1 MRHLDLFS
9 GIGGF
14 ALAAKWMGWET
25 VAFCER
31 EQYARRVLEQHWPGV
46 PIIDDITRWPNE
58 RIGCDIITGGFPCQ
72 PFSCAGK
79 QAGKQ
84 DDRYLWPAM
93 LSVIERER
101 PTWVVGENV
110 FGIIKMALDQVL
122 SDLEAIGYATRA
134 FVIPAC
140 AVDAHHRR
148 DRVWIVARDDSNTT
162 RIRFQGLKPSA
173 SHAKGSAKR
182 IQSESARVCWSEHVD
197 DANCVRRD
205 QKHKEMEGGQAK
217 LSDITSGQSNLLAN
231 ANGIKWQMLPKESLS
246 RKQNIQGQ
254 LGRSSQNQRN
264 RWPSEPN
271 VCRVV
276 NGLPN
281 RTHRIKGLGNAIV
294 PQVAYEIFNHLEAFS
309 QSENDSALRKPN
321 GRAAELAAHNLDKP

>member
-14 ALAAKWMGWET
+14 ALAAQWMGWQT

-31 EQYARRVLEQHWPGV
+31 EKYARRVLEQHWPGV
-46 PIIDDITRWPNE
+46 PIIDDITKWPNE

-93 LSVIERER
+93 LSVIEQER

-122 SDLEAIGYATRA
+122 SDLEAIGYAARA

-140 AVDAHHRR
+140 AVDAQHKR
-148 DRVWIVARDDSNTT
+148 DRVWIVADS
-162 RIRFQGLKPSA
+162 S
-173 SHAKGSAKR
+173 
-182 IQSESARVCWSEHVD
+182 
-197 DANCVRRD
+197 
-205 QKHKEMEGGQAK
+205 
-217 LSDITSGQSNLLAN
+217 
-231 ANGIKWQMLPKESLS
+231 GIKRQRMCQESVFG
-246 RKQNIQGQ
+246 KHDIQRQ
-254 LGRSSQNQRN
+254 FRRSGEDQPN
-264 RWPSEPN
+264 RWPIEPQ
-271 VCRVV
+271 VGRVAH
-276 NGLPN
+276 GIPN

-309 QSENDSALRKPN
+309 QSK
-321 GRAAELAAHNLDKP
+321 

>member
-14 ALAAKWMGWET
+14 ALAARWMGWET

-46 PIIDDITRWPNE
+46 PIIDDITQWPNE

-79 QAGKQ
+79 QAGKA

-93 LSVIERER
+93 LAVIERER

-110 FGIIKMALDQVL
+110 FGIVKMALDQVL

-140 AVDAHHRR
+140 AVDAQHRR
-148 DRVWIVARDDSNTT
+148 DRVWIVGHSNSS
-162 RIRFQGLKPSA
+162 RQSDGAIHEKA
-173 SHAKGSAKR
+173 SIMR
-182 IQSESARVCWSEHVD
+182 NVD
-197 DANCVRRD
+197 DTHGSGWG
-205 QKHKEMEGGQAK
+205 QKCKEVARGQAK
-217 LSDITSGQSNLLAN
+217 FTKFASVKSNPLADSSSIKRQRMRQKSVLGKQDIQR
-231 ANGIKWQMLPKESLS
+231 QF
-246 RKQNIQGQ
+246 
-254 LGRSSQNQRN
+254 GRSCEDEPN
-264 RWPSEPN
+264 RWPVEPP
-271 VCRVV
+271 VGRVAD
-276 NGLPN
+276 GIPN

-294 PQVAYEIFNHLEAFS
+294 PQVAYEIFSHLEALS
-309 QSENDSALRKPN
+309 QSKNDYALRKPG
-321 GRAAELAAHNLDKP
+321 GRAVEVAAHNLQEP

>member
-14 ALAAKWMGWET
+14 ALAAQWMGWQT

-31 EQYARRVLEQHWPGV
+31 EKYARRVLEQHWPSV
-46 PIIDDITRWPNE
+46 PIIDDITQWPSE

-84 DDRYLWPAM
+84 DDRFLWPAM
-93 LSVIERER
+93 LSVVEQER
-101 PTWVVGENV
+101 PAWVVGENV

-140 AVDAHHRR
+140 AVDAPHRR
-148 DRVWIVARDDSNTT
+148 DRVWIIANSNTNGSGSNKKRTAHGSPEAEFEDIPKIDREAHTDDSKQVCGFLADSQSE
-162 RIRFQGLKPSA
+162 RIQGLWA
-173 SHAKGSAKR
+173 
-182 IQSESARVCWSEHVD
+182 
-197 DANCVRRD
+197 
-205 QKHKEMEGGQAK
+205 GGQQVAPAHE
-217 LSDITSGQSNLLAN
+217 GQKVSLCQSK
-231 ANGIKWQMLPKESLS
+231 GPQQTEWPTES
-246 RKQNIQGQ
+246 R
-254 LGRSSQNQRN
+254 
-264 RWPSEPN
+264 

-276 NGLPN
+276 DGLPN
-281 RTHRIKGLGNAIV
+281 RVDRVRSLGNAIV
-294 PQVAYEIFNHLEAFS
+294 PQVAYKLFQAIEKFP
-309 QSENDSALRKPN
+309 D
-321 GRAAELAAHNLDKP
+321 

>member
-14 ALAAKWMGWET
+14 ALAAQWMGWQT

-31 EQYARRVLEQHWPGV
+31 DKYARRVLEQHWPGV
-46 PIIDDITRWPNE
+46 PIIDDITQWPSK

-101 PTWVVGENV
+101 PAWVVGENV

-140 AVDAHHRR
+140 AVDAPHRR
-148 DRVWIVARDDSNTT
+148 DRVWIIGKQIFDVGNTKHD
-162 RIRFQGLKPSA
+162 GLDATTDRRNNGKKFVSGRQ
-173 SHAKGSAKR
+173 K
-182 IQSESARVCWSEHVD
+182 QSKTTAQVKVRESARASDLSSNV
-197 DANCVRRD
+197 ANSSSIKRQRLREKPVLGQRDLQGQPRRSSKD
-205 QKHKEMEGGQAK
+205 KPNRWPIEPPVGRV
-217 LSDITSGQSNLLAN
+217 
-231 ANGIKWQMLPKESLS
+231 ANGI
-246 RKQNIQGQ
+246 
-254 LGRSSQNQRN
+254 
-264 RWPSEPN
+264 
-271 VCRVV
+271 
-276 NGLPN
+276 PN
-281 RTHRIKGLGNAIV
+281 RVDRIKGLGNAIV
-294 PQVAYEIFNHLEAFS
+294 PQVAFEIFSHLEALS
-309 QSENDSALRKPN
+309 QSKNDYALRKPG
-321 GRAAELAAHNLDKP
+321 GRAVEVAAHNLQKP

>member
-14 ALAAKWMGWET
+14 ALAARWMGWET

-46 PIIDDITRWPNE
+46 PIIDDITQWPSE

-79 QAGKQ
+79 QAGNQ

-93 LSVIERER
+93 LAVIERER

-110 FGIIKMALDQVL
+110 FGIVKMALDAVL

-140 AVDAHHRR
+140 AVDAPHRR
-148 DRVWIVARDDSNTT
+148 DRVWIVAHAGST
-162 RIRFQGLKPSA
+162 RARHQPRATEEQKFGWCGQALRQKDRQAGANFIKSA
-173 SHAKGSAKR
+173 SQTKAEALADSGFHRRQKDRQCSAKTR
-182 IQSESARVCWSEHVD
+182 S
-197 DANCVRRD
+197 
-205 QKHKEMEGGQAK
+205 
-217 LSDITSGQSNLLAN
+217 
-231 ANGIKWQMLPKESLS
+231 NGIE
-246 RKQNIQGQ
+246 RDVG
-254 LGRSSQNQRN
+254 
-264 RWPSEPN
+264 WPSEPALG
-271 VCRVV
+271 RVAD
-276 NGLPN
+276 GIPN

-294 PQVAYEIFNHLEAFS
+294 PQVAFEIFSHLEALS
-309 QSENDSALRKPN
+309 QSKNDYALRKPC
-321 GRAAELAAHNLDKP
+321 GRAVDVAAHNLQKP

>member
-14 ALAAKWMGWET
+14 ALAAQWMGWQT

-31 EQYARRVLEQHWPGV
+31 EKYARRVLEQHWPGV
-46 PIIDDITRWPNE
+46 PIIDDITKWTSK

-110 FGIIKMALDQVL
+110 FGIVKMALDQVL
-122 SDLEAIGYATRA
+122 FDLEAIGYATRA
-134 FVIPAC
+134 FIVPAC

-148 DRVWIVARDDSNTT
+148 DRVWIVAHASST
-162 RIRFQGLKPSA
+162 RAR
-173 SHAKGSAKR
+173 H
-182 IQSESARVCWSEHVD
+182 QSSKTRE
-197 DANCVRRD
+197 
-205 QKHKEMEGGQAK
+205 QKSGWCGQALRQK
-217 LSDITSGQSNLLAN
+217 DRQAGANFIKSTSQTENQALADSGVNRRQEDRQGSTKTRSD
-231 ANGIKWQMLPKESLS
+231 GIKRDIGWL
-246 RKQNIQGQ
+246 
-254 LGRSSQNQRN
+254 
-264 RWPSEPN
+264 SEPS
-271 VCRVV
+271 VGRVAH
-276 NGLPN
+276 GIPN

-309 QSENDSALRKPN
+309 QSNQDYALRKPG
-321 GRAAELAAHNLDKP
+321 GRAAEVAAHNLQQS

>member
-14 ALAAKWMGWET
+14 ALAAQWMGWQT

-31 EQYARRVLEQHWPGV
+31 EKYARRVLEQHWPGV
-46 PIIDDITRWPNE
+46 PIIDDITQWPRE

-93 LSVIERER
+93 LSVIEQER

-134 FVIPAC
+134 FVVPAC
-140 AVDAHHRR
+140 AVDAQHRR
-148 DRVWIVARDDSNTT
+148 DRVWIVAHASSTRARHQCATIEKQQSRRGNKALRQRDGQMLSNWIEPASQIKAEALADSGVN
-162 RIRFQGLKPSA
+162 RRQEDR
-173 SHAKGSAKR
+173 KR
-182 IQSESARVCWSEHVD
+182 ITETRS
-197 DANCVRRD
+197 NGFKRD
-205 QKHKEMEGGQAK
+205 IG
-217 LSDITSGQSNLLAN
+217 
-231 ANGIKWQMLPKESLS
+231 
-246 RKQNIQGQ
+246 
-254 LGRSSQNQRN
+254 
-264 RWPSEPN
+264 WPSEPALG
-271 VCRVV
+271 RVAH
-276 NGLPN
+276 GIPN
-281 RTHRIKGLGNAIV
+281 RTHRLKGLGNAIV
-294 PQVAYEIFNHLEAFS
+294 PQIAEQIALTIRKV
-309 QSENDSALRKPN
+309 SE
-321 GRAAELAAHNLDKP
+321 

>member
-14 ALAAKWMGWET
+14 ALAARWMGWET

-46 PIIDDITRWPNE
+46 PIIDDITQWPNK

-79 QAGKQ
+79 QAGNQ

-93 LSVIERER
+93 LAVIERER

-110 FGIIKMALDQVL
+110 FGIVKMALDQVL

-140 AVDAHHRR
+140 AVDAPHRR
-148 DRVWIVARDDSNTT
+148 DRVWIVANSNS
-162 RIRFQGLKPSA
+162 I
-173 SHAKGSAKR
+173 KR
-182 IQSESARVCWSEHVD
+182 
-197 DANCVRRD
+197 
-205 QKHKEMEGGQAK
+205 
-217 LSDITSGQSNLLAN
+217 
-231 ANGIKWQMLPKESLS
+231 QMLPKESLS
-246 RKQNIQGQ
+246 GKQDIQGQ
-254 LGRSSQNQRN
+254 LGRSSQEQPN
-264 RWPSEPN
+264 RWPLEPELG
-271 VCRVV
+271 RVA
-276 NGLPN
+276 NGIPN

-294 PQVAYEIFNHLEAFS
+294 PQVAFEIFSHLEALS
-309 QSENDSALRKPN
+309 QSKHDYALRKPV
-321 GRAAELAAHNLDKP
+321 GRAVEVAAHNLQEP

>member
-14 ALAAKWMGWET
+14 ALAARWMGWET

-46 PIIDDITRWPNE
+46 PIIDDITQWPNK

-79 QAGKQ
+79 QAGNQ

-93 LSVIERER
+93 LAVIERER

-110 FGIIKMALDQVL
+110 FGIVKMALDQVL

-140 AVDAHHRR
+140 AVDAPHRR
-148 DRVWIVARDDSNTT
+148 DRVWIFANNVVNTSGNNGRHSQPRQARQRVDLE
-162 RIRFQGLKPSA
+162 RHLL
-173 SHAKGSAKR
+173 AKA
-182 IQSESARVCWSEHVD
+182 
-197 DANCVRRD
+197 RRD
-205 QKHKEMEGGQAK
+205 KKANEADGP
-217 LSDITSGQSNLLAN
+217 SSNVAN
-231 ANGIKWQMLPKESLS
+231 SNSIKRQMLPKESLS
-246 RKQNIQGQ
+246 GKQDIQGQ
-254 LGRSSQNQRN
+254 LGRSSQEQPN
-264 RWPSEPN
+264 RWPLEPELG
-271 VCRVV
+271 RVA
-276 NGLPN
+276 NGIPN

-294 PQVAYEIFNHLEAFS
+294 PQVAFEIFSHLEALS
-309 QSENDSALRKPN
+309 QSKHDYALRKPV
-321 GRAAELAAHNLDKP
+321 GRAVEVAAHNLQEP

>member
-14 ALAAKWMGWET
+14 ALAAQWMGWQT

-31 EQYARRVLEQHWPGV
+31 EKYARRVLEQHWPGV
-46 PIIDDITRWPNE
+46 PIIDDITKWSSE

-72 PFSCAGK
+72 PFSSAGLK
-79 QAGKQ
+79 RGKE

-134 FVIPAC
+134 FIVPAC

-148 DRVWIVARDDSNTT
+148 DRVWVIAMDDTNSSGW
-162 RIRFQGLKPSA
+162 RE
-173 SHAKGSAKR
+173 KR
-182 IQSESARVCWSEHVD
+182 
-197 DANCVRRD
+197 
-205 QKHKEMEGGQAK
+205 KEMEGGQAK
-217 LSDITSGQSNLLAN
+217 LSEFASVKSNLLADSK
-231 ANGIKWQMLPKESLS
+231 GKRWEGMPQKSLYG
-246 RKQNIQGQ
+246 KQDILRQF
-254 LGRSSQNQRN
+254 GRSCEDQPN
-264 RWPSEPN
+264 RWPAEPP
-271 VCRVV
+271 VGRVAH
-276 NGLPN
+276 GIPN
-281 RTHRIKGLGNAIV
+281 RLAKLRGLGNAIV

-309 QSENDSALRKPN
+309 QSNQDYALRKPG
-321 GRAAELAAHNLDKP
+321 GRAAELAAHNLDKS

>member
-14 ALAAKWMGWET
+14 ALAARWMGWET

-31 EQYARRVLEQHWPGV
+31 EKYARRVLEQHWPGV
-46 PIIDDITRWPNE
+46 PIIDDITKWPSE

-101 PTWVVGENV
+101 PAWVVGENV

-122 SDLEAIGYATRA
+122 AELEAIGYATRA
-134 FVIPAC
+134 FVVPAC
-140 AVDAHHRR
+140 AVDAFHRR
-148 DRVWIVARDDSNTT
+148 NRVWIVAN
-162 RIRFQGLKPSA
+162 A
-173 SHAKGSAKR
+173 SRRRRQEDRQCSAKTR
-182 IQSESARVCWSEHVD
+182 S
-197 DANCVRRD
+197 NGFKRD
-205 QKHKEMEGGQAK
+205 
-217 LSDITSGQSNLLAN
+217 I
-231 ANGIKWQMLPKESLS
+231 
-246 RKQNIQGQ
+246 
-254 LGRSSQNQRN
+254 
-264 RWPSEPN
+264 RWPSEPALG
-271 VCRVV
+271 RVAH
-276 NGLPN
+276 GIPN

-309 QSENDSALRKPN
+309 QSENDSALRKPG
-321 GRAAELAAHNLDKP
+321 GRAVELAAHNLDKP

>member
-14 ALAAKWMGWET
+14 ALAAQWMGWQT

-31 EQYARRVLEQHWPGV
+31 EKYARRVLEQHWPGV
-46 PIIDDITRWPNE
+46 PIIDDITKWTSK

-110 FGIIKMALDQVL
+110 FGIVKMALDQVL
-122 SDLEAIGYATRA
+122 FDLEAIGYATRA
-134 FVIPAC
+134 FIVPAC

-148 DRVWIVARDDSNTT
+148 DRVWIVAHASSTRARHQARATREQKFGRTKQALRQEDWQACTNRIEPTSQTEEQPLADSNS
-162 RIRFQGLKPSA
+162 I
-173 SHAKGSAKR
+173 KR
-182 IQSESARVCWSEHVD
+182 
-197 DANCVRRD
+197 
-205 QKHKEMEGGQAK
+205 
-217 LSDITSGQSNLLAN
+217 
-231 ANGIKWQMLPKESLS
+231 QMLPKESLS
-246 RKQNIQGQ
+246 GKPDIQGQ
-254 LGRSSQNQRN
+254 LGRSSKNQRN
-264 RWPSEPN
+264 RWPVEPP
-271 VCRVV
+271 VGRVA
-276 NGLPN
+276 NGIPN

-309 QSENDSALRKPN
+309 QSNQDYALRKPG
-321 GRAAELAAHNLDKP
+321 GRAAEVAAHNLQQS

>member
-14 ALAAKWMGWET
+14 ALAAQWMGWQT

-31 EQYARRVLEQHWPGV
+31 EKYARRVLEQHWPGV
-46 PIIDDITRWPNE
+46 PIIDDITKWPSE

-93 LSVIERER
+93 LSVIKRER

-110 FGIIKMALDQVL
+110 LGIIKMALDQVL
-122 SDLEAIGYATRA
+122 FDLEAIGYATRA
-134 FVIPAC
+134 FIVPAC

-148 DRVWIVARDDSNTT
+148 DRVWVVAMADSNS
-162 RIRFQGLKPSA
+162 I
-173 SHAKGSAKR
+173 KR
-182 IQSESARVCWSEHVD
+182 
-197 DANCVRRD
+197 
-205 QKHKEMEGGQAK
+205 
-217 LSDITSGQSNLLAN
+217 
-231 ANGIKWQMLPKESLS
+231 QMLPKESLLG
-246 RKQNIQGQ
+246 KQHIQGQ
-254 LGRSSQNQRN
+254 LGRSSENQLN
-264 RWPSEPN
+264 RWPSEPALG
-271 VCRVV
+271 RVAH
-276 NGLPN
+276 GIPN

-294 PQVAYEIFNHLEAFS
+294 PQVAYEIFSHLEALS
-309 QSENDSALRKPN
+309 QSKNDYALRKPG
-321 GRAAELAAHNLDKP
+321 GRAAELAAHNLDKL

>member
-14 ALAAKWMGWET
+14 ALAAQWMGWQT

-31 EQYARRVLEQHWPGV
+31 EKYARRVLEQHWPGV
-46 PIIDDITRWPNE
+46 PIIDDITQWPSE

-122 SDLEAIGYATRA
+122 ADLEAIGYATRA

-140 AVDAHHRR
+140 AVDAPHRR
-148 DRVWIVARDDSNTT
+148 NRVWIVAN
-162 RIRFQGLKPSA
+162 A
-173 SHAKGSAKR
+173 SGRGRQEDRQCSAKTR
-182 IQSESARVCWSEHVD
+182 S
-197 DANCVRRD
+197 NGFKRD
-205 QKHKEMEGGQAK
+205 IG
-217 LSDITSGQSNLLAN
+217 
-231 ANGIKWQMLPKESLS
+231 
-246 RKQNIQGQ
+246 
-254 LGRSSQNQRN
+254 
-264 RWPSEPN
+264 WPSEPALG
-271 VCRVV
+271 RVAH
-276 NGLPN
+276 GIPN

-309 QSENDSALRKPN
+309 QSNQDLLLRKPG
-321 GRAAELAAHNLDKP
+321 GRAVEVAAHNLVSASGRGL

>member
-14 ALAAKWMGWET
+14 ALAARWMGWET

-31 EQYARRVLEQHWPGV
+31 EKYAKRVLEQHWPGV
-46 PIIDDITRWPNE
+46 PIIGDITQWPSK

-101 PTWVVGENV
+101 PAWVVGENV
-110 FGIIKMALDQVL
+110 VGIIKMALDQVL
-122 SDLEAIGYATRA
+122 ADLEAIGYATRA

-148 DRVWIVARDDSNTT
+148 DRVWIVA
-162 RIRFQGLKPSA
+162 
-173 SHAKGSAKR
+173 
-182 IQSESARVCWSEHVD
+182 
-197 DANCVRRD
+197 
-205 QKHKEMEGGQAK
+205 
-217 LSDITSGQSNLLAN
+217 N
-231 ANGIKWQMLPKESLS
+231 ANGIKRQMLPKKSLPG
-246 RKQNIQGQ
+246 KQDIQGQ

-264 RWPSEPN
+264 RWPFEPQLG
-271 VCRVV
+271 RVV

-321 GRAAELAAHNLDKP
+321 GRAVELAAHNLDKP

>member
-31 EQYARRVLEQHWPGV
+31 EKYARRVLEQHWPGV
-46 PIIDDITRWPNE
+46 PIIDDITQWPSE

-79 QAGKQ
+79 QAGKE

-93 LSVIERER
+93 LAVIERER
-101 PTWVVGENV
+101 PAWVVGENV
-110 FGIIKMALDQVL
+110 FGIVKMALDQVL

-140 AVDAHHRR
+140 AVDAPHRR
-148 DRVWIVARDDSNTT
+148 DRVWIVAHAISTRDRHQPRAT
-162 RIRFQGLKPSA
+162 
-173 SHAKGSAKR
+173 
-182 IQSESARVCWSEHVD
+182 
-197 DANCVRRD
+197 RD
-205 QKHKEMEGGQAK
+205 QTKKQP
-217 LSDITSGQSNLLAN
+217 LAN
-231 ANGIKWQMLPKESLS
+231 SGFCRRKKNGNSETKTRSNGIE
-246 RKQNIQGQ
+246 RDVG
-254 LGRSSQNQRN
+254 
-264 RWPSEPN
+264 WPSEPALG
-271 VCRVV
+271 RVAD
-276 NGLPN
+276 GIPN

-294 PQVAYEIFNHLEAFS
+294 PQVAFEIFSHLEALS
-309 QSENDSALRKPN
+309 QSKNDYALRKPG
-321 GRAAELAAHNLDKP
+321 GRAVELAAHNLRKP